1 MLLDSIRRIVKTVEK
16 LRIVV
21 WLWKETIWMRSL
33 TSMVC

>member
-1 MLLDSIRRIVKTVEK
+1 MVLDSIQTIVKTVEK
-16 LRIVV
+16 LRRVV